1 MASWTHGIN
10 ISQLLVYTVRQNNIQ
25 SLCKISS
32 CRLYCCVNFWN
43 CYVRHSTVSTGA
55 IGTSIYT
62 VYSRYNYIHRHCIYL
77 IYIVCSR
84 HNYLHCL
91 QQVQLSSLSI
101 VGTTI
106 YTVNSRY
113 NYLHCLQQVQPSTL
127 STVGTAVYTV
137 CNRYSYLHC
146 QWVKL
151 STLSTI
157 STAIYTVYNM
167 YSQLYL
173 LQTVLLKFAEEVHP
187 TNFSKI
193 AGRLSHQNEKQQILH
208 INYSI
213 AQSYITND
221 DSSNFNSTRVFFAY
235 SSVAIF
241 VAALASRA
249 IVAI

>member
-1 MASWTHGIN
+1 MQAI
-10 ISQLLVYTVRQNNIQ
+10 LLCQFLEL
-25 SLCKISS
+25 LCKTQH
-32 CRLYCCVNFWN
+32 CVNWCN
-43 CYVRHSTVSTGA
+43 W
-55 IGTSIYT
+55 
-62 VYSRYNYIHRHCIYL
+62 YIH
-77 IYIVCSR
+77 
-84 HNYLHCL
+84 LHCL
-91 QQVQLSSLSI
+91 QQIQLHPSTLSTVQVQLCTLS
-101 VGTTI
+101 VAGTTI
-106 YTVNSRY
+106 YTVYNRY

-151 STLSTI
+151 STLSTM

-213 AQSYITND
+213 AQSYITNE
-221 DSSNFNSTRVFFAY
+221 DSTNFNSTRVFFAC

-249 IVAI
+249 IEPI

>member
-1 MASWTHGIN
+1 MQAI
-10 ISQLLVYTVRQNNIQ
+10 LLCQFLEL
-25 SLCKISS
+25 LCKTALCQLVQQVHPST
-32 CRLYCCVNFWN
+32 L
-43 CYVRHSTVSTGA
+43 STVDTT
-55 IGTSIYT
+55 TSINT
-62 VYSRYNYIHRHCIYL
+62 VYSIGTAIYT
-77 IYIVCSR
+77 VCSR

-193 AGRLSHQNEKQQILH
+193 AGRLSHQI
-208 INYSI
+208 
-213 AQSYITND
+213 
-221 DSSNFNSTRVFFAY
+221 STM
-235 SSVAIF
+235 
-241 VAALASRA
+241 
-249 IVAI
+249 

>member
-1 MASWTHGIN
+1 MQAI
-10 ISQLLVYTVRQNNIQ
+10 LLCQFLEL
-25 SLCKISS
+25 LCKTQH
-32 CRLYCCVNFWN
+32 CVYWCN
-43 CYVRHSTVSTGA
+43 R
-55 IGTSIYT
+55 
-62 VYSRYNYIHRHCIYL
+62 YIH
-77 IYIVCSR
+77 
-84 HNYLHCL
+84 LHCL
-91 QQVQLSSLSI
+91 QQIQLHPSTLSTVQVQLSTLSVAGTTIYTVYNRYNYLHCQQQVQLSTLSI

-106 YTVNSRY
+106 YTVYSRY
-113 NYLHCLQQVQPSTL
+113 SCLQQVQL

-146 QWVKL
+146 QWVNL

-193 AGRLSHQNEKQQILH
+193 AGRLSHQSEKQQILH

-221 DSSNFNSTRVFFAY
+221 DSSNFNSTRVFFAC

-249 IVAI
+249 IEPI

>member
-1 MASWTHGIN
+1 MQAI
-10 ISQLLVYTVRQNNIQ
+10 LLCQFLEL
-25 SLCKISS
+25 LCKTQH
-32 CRLYCCVNFWN
+32 CVYWCNRYIHLH
-43 CYVRHSTVSTGA
+43 CLQQIQLHPSTLSTV
-55 IGTSIYT
+55 GTAIYT
-62 VYSRYNYIHRHCIYL
+62 
-77 IYIVCSR
+77 VCSR
-84 HNYLHCL
+84 HNYLHFL

-157 STAIYTVYNM
+157 GTAIYTFYNM

-173 LQTVLLKFAEEVHP
+173 LQTVLLKFSEEIHP

-193 AGRLSHQNEKQQILH
+193 RGRLSHQNVKQQILH
-208 INYSI
+208 INYSV
-213 AQSYITND
+213 AQD
-221 DSSNFNSTRVFFAY
+221 
-235 SSVAIF
+235 
-241 VAALASRA
+241 
-249 IVAI
+249 

>member
-1 MASWTHGIN
+1 MQAI
-10 ISQLLVYTVRQNNIQ
+10 LLCQFLEL
-25 SLCKISS
+25 LCKTQH
-32 CRLYCCVNFWN
+32 CVNWCN
-43 CYVRHSTVSTGA
+43 R
-55 IGTSIYT
+55 
-62 VYSRYNYIHRHCIYL
+62 YIH
-77 IYIVCSR
+77 
-84 HNYLHCL
+84 LHCL
-91 QQVQLSSLSI
+91 QQIQLHPSTLYLSYLYSLQQAQLSTLSTI
-101 VGTTI
+101 GTTI
-106 YTVNSRY
+106 FTVNSRY
-113 NYLHCLQQVQPSTL
+113 NYLHCQQQVQLSTL

-213 AQSYITND
+213 AQSYITNE
-221 DSSNFNSTRVFFAY
+221 DSTNFNSTRVFFACG
-235 SSVAIF
+235 SVAIF

-249 IVAI
+249 IEPM